1 MRPSSL
7 RLVGV
12 GGTKRACFLSAGPRW
27 RKAMRSGM
35 AAVCF
40 AILLAAF
47 AGCSRSHLHGRA
59 PDASAPDGASSDAC
73 VPESEKCNAVD
84 DDCDGMVDEALSRA

>member
-1 MRPSSL
+1 
-7 RLVGV
+7 
-12 GGTKRACFLSAGPRW
+12 
-27 RKAMRSGM
+27 MRSGM
-35 AAVCF
+35 AAVF
-40 AILLAAF
+40 LAILLAAF

-84 DDCDGMVDEALSRA
+84 DDCDGMVDEVLSRACGSATGACKAGSEVCMAGV